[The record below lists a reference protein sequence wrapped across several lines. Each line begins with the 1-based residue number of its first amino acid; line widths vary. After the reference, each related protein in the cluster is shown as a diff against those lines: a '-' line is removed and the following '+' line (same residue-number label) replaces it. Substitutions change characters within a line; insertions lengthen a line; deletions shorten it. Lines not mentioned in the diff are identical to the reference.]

1 MHTIRRVTSAAGAIV
16 ISCGLVLMLAG
27 PAQASVWQFSD
38 GFEGNPS
45 AVWTLYRVGTGGGGY
60 DYNAGTARTP
70 YHNAWLSMQGSGWSS
85 VGRTVHLTPAT
96 VHQTS
101 CTARIYALPLGTAK
115 LNLEI
120 IKPSTWTYI
129 SLKTVTLTGSS
140 YQAVTT
146 DSWNALDVDVF
157 VRVSLIYTGSF
168 SAVRLDD
175 LAVQCIY

>member
-1 MHTIRRVTSAAGAIV
+1 MFRRLASATGALAIT
-16 ISCGLVLMLAG
+16 CALVLGLAG

-45 AVWTLYRVGTGGGGY
+45 ATWILYRVGTGGGGY
-60 DYNAGTARTP
+60 DINAGTARTP
-70 YHNAWLSMQGSGWSS
+70 YNNAWLSMQGSGWSS

-96 VHQTS
+96 VHPAT
-101 CTARIYALPLGTAK
+101 CAARIYALPLGTAR
-115 LNLEI
+115 LNFEV

-129 SLKTVTLTGSS
+129 SLKTVTLTGST

-146 DSWNALDVDVF
+146 NSWNALDIDVF

-175 LAVQCIY
+175 LIVQCSY